1 MKTTVYD
8 WELHQGAAVD
18 LLIPVTGL
26 PTTGVGVR
34 CHIRDSLDA
43 VAPRLILSHDNPVN
57 RRVTVSAEGIRI
69 QIGATVT
76 GGLQMAQPRNL
87 WGYDVE
93 VYSLTDADAVLK
105 PRAGTI
111 YAYREWTREAD
122 TVAMPPLASG
132 DGRYLR
138 IDGDQGLTPEQQA
151 WAQYNANTEPGGPG
165 GASDHGALTGLADD
179 DHPQYHNDTRGDARY
194 DALGTAAGA
203 VSAHATAPSA
213 HPISGVDGL
222 AAALALLAP
231 LASPALTGTPTAP
244 TALAGTANTQLAT
257 TAFVAAAIAALLNSA
272 PGALDTLDE
281 LAAALGDDPN
291 FATTVTNA
299 LAGKLAK
306 ASNLS
311 DLTDAAAA
319 RTNLGA
325 GAVGAAVFQ
334 AATAAAIRTLLELG
348 GAAVLSVGTTAGTV
362 AAGDDARLSDA
373 RTPTSHT
380 HALGDITQ
388 SGAASGQVAT
398 WNGSAWVP
406 QTPSGASPGGSGS
419 ELQYRGGASTFGGAY
434 GTHWDAVNGRLSIG
448 AGTSPAGMLH
458 AQASAASVIPAVLQ
472 GAASQTAA
480 LQEWR
485 DSAGLQIAE
494 LAIGRAFSLYNAAGA
509 NYERG
514 VAKWASNAFWI
525 TTEKSGSGTSRQL
538 KIGVDNVATFTIL
551 TNAVAQCIGMDLTGS
566 YGISAGGLPI
576 VGWRSSVS
584 GSTLASYTFP
594 VTEYGRTYTA
604 TSTSDQNFTMMAS
617 ATGGLWVMFFVGAAK
632 AGSYFRVTANTGQ
645 KIRLQAGA
653 SASAGYVRSNA
664 AGAWIYLFY
673 NSIDAEWVAMSQGGT
688 WTIDS

>member
-18 LLIPVTGL
+18 LLIPVAGL

-34 CHIRDSLDA
+34 CHIRDSVDA
-43 VAPRLILSHDNPVN
+43 VAPRLILAHDNPVN

-93 VYSLTDADAVLK
+93 VYSLTDADDVLK

-122 TVAMPPLASG
+122 TIAMPPLASG

-151 WAQYNANTEPGGPG
+151 WAQHNSNTGPGGPG

-179 DHPQYHNDTRGDARY
+179 DHPQYHTDARGDARY
-194 DALGTAAGA
+194 DAIGAAAGA
-203 VSAHATAPSA
+203 VSAHAAAPSA
-213 HPISGVDGL
+213 HSISGVDGL
-222 AAALALLAP
+222 TAALALLAP

-244 TALAGTANTQLAT
+244 TALAGTASTQLAT

-348 GAAVLSVGTTAGTV
+348 GAALLNVGTGAGTA
-362 AAGDDARLSDA
+362 AAGDHL
-373 RTPTSHT
+373 HT
-380 HALGDITQ
+380 GVYAAAAHNHALGDITQ
-388 SGAASGQVAT
+388 SGATSGQVAT

-419 ELQYRGGASTFGGAY
+419 ELQYRGGASTFSAAA

-472 GAASQTAA
+472 GAASQTAPLQRWTDNAGATVAA
-480 LQEWR
+480 LNQTKSIE
-485 DSAGLQIAE
+485 
-494 LAIGRAFSLYNAAGA
+494 LYNVDGA
-509 NYERG
+509 NYERLDIKWLSN
-514 VAKWASNAFWI
+514 VAVLDV
-525 TTEKSGSGTSRQL
+525 TKSGSGTQRAFSLRYSGSEA
-538 KIGVDNVATFTIL
+538 IGVAT
-551 TNAVAQCIGMDLTGS
+551 S
-566 YGISAGGLPI
+566 GIVSIAYLQI
-576 VGWRSSVS
+576 VGQTIDFTGLGTLVGFRYQYASSSLVTYNPIQNLDYGRFYIATSASDQAWTHRSSPSS
-584 GSTLASYTFP
+584 GTWL
-594 VTEYGRTYTA
+594 GIK
-604 TSTSDQNFTMMAS
+604 
-617 ATGGLWVMFFVGAAK
+617 VGSAK
-632 AGSYFRVTANTGQ
+632 AGSYIRLNAASGQ
-645 KIRLQAGA
+645 KIRIA
-653 SASAGYVRSNA
+653 SGVSATGGYVRSNEA
-664 AGAWIYLFY
+664 HAFLLMVWDSTEG
-673 NSIDAEWVAMSQGGT
+673 EWVAWQQGGT

>member
-34 CHIRDSLDA
+34 CHIRDSVDA
-43 VAPRLILSHDNPVN
+43 VAPRLILAHDNPAN

-93 VYSLTDADAVLK
+93 VYSLTDADDVLK

-111 YAYREWTREAD
+111 YAYREWTRESD
-122 TVAMPPLASG
+122 TVALPPLASG

-151 WAQYNANTEPGGPG
+151 WAQHNANTGPGGPG
-165 GASDHGALTGLADD
+165 GTSDHGALAGLADD
-179 DHPQYHNDTRGDARY
+179 DHPQYHNDARGDARY
-194 DALGTAAGA
+194 APLAHDHAADYEAIGTAAGA
-203 VSAHATAPSA
+203 VSAHAAAPSA
-213 HPISGVDGL
+213 HPIGGVDGL

-244 TALAGTANTQLAT
+244 TATAGTASTQLAT

-348 GAAVLSVGTTAGTV
+348 GAALLNVGTGAGTA
-362 AAGDDARLSDA
+362 AAGDHL
-373 RTPTSHT
+373 HT
-380 HALGDITQ
+380 GVYAAAAHNHALGDITQ
-388 SGAASGQVAT
+388 SGATSGQVAT

-406 QTPSGASPGGSGS
+406 QTPSGANPGGSGS
-419 ELQYRGGASTFGGAY
+419 EMQYRSGASSFGGAA
-434 GTHWDAVNGRLSIG
+434 GTHWDVATGRLSIG
-448 AGTSPAGMLH
+448 AGTIPAGMLH
-458 AQASAASVIPAVLQ
+458 TQASAASVIAAVLQ
-472 GAASQTAA
+472 GAGSQTAA
-480 LQEWR
+480 LQEYR
-485 DSAGLQIAE
+485 NSAGTVLGKVA
-494 LAIGRAFSLYNAAGA
+494 AAPSGLYF
-509 NYERG
+509 Y
-514 VAKWASNAFWI
+514 
-525 TTEKSGSGTSRQL
+525 L
-538 KIGVDNVATFTIL
+538 
-551 TNAVAQCIGMDLTGS
+551 
-566 YGISAGGLPI
+566 
-576 VGWRSSVS
+576 
-584 GSTLASYTFP
+584 
-594 VTEYGRTYTA
+594 
-604 TSTSDQNFTMMAS
+604 
-617 ATGGLWVMFFVGAAK
+617 
-632 AGSYFRVTANTGQ
+632 
-645 KIRLQAGA
+645 GA
-653 SASAGYVRSNA
+653 SAFLYSDNGSRLSLNPSGAPGYGTVLLSSTIMAMDRDAHIGFSAAVNHAVGPDTRITRVA
-664 AGAWIYLFY
+664 AGVLGVRGSSGTNGAAIGLVEQTAPSAPSANGAYIY
-673 NSIDAEWVAMSQGGT
+673 AEDNGAGKTRIVAIYSDGSTDVISLQP
-688 WTIDS
+688 